1 MKLIIGLG
9 NPGKKY
15 EQTWHNLGF
24 LALEEIRQGWNF
36 PSFKNDKKLKA
47 EISEG
52 RSGKE
57 KIILAKPQTFMNNS
71 GEAAAALVNY
81 YKAKIED
88 LMIIHDDVDLPLGK
102 IRIALDSSSGGHN
115 GVKSVIGYLGTKKF
129 IRIKI
134 GCRGELTEKIGTLN
148 YVLEPIG
155 KSQKTAIAAA
165 LCQATLAT
173 AGIINESL
181 PAAMN
186 KFN

>member
-15 EQTWHNLGF
+15 EATWHNLGF
-24 LALEEIRQGWNF
+24 LALDEIKRENNF
-36 PSFKNDKKLKA
+36 SAFKNNKKMKT

-52 RSGKE
+52 KISRE

-71 GEAAAALVNY
+71 GEAAALLLNY
-81 YKAKIED
+81 YKFKIED
-88 LMIIHDDVDLPLGK
+88 LIVIHDDVDLPLSK
-102 IRIALDSSSGGHN
+102 IRIVSDSSSGGHN
-115 GVKSVIGYLGTKKF
+115 GVKSLIGYLGSKKF

-134 GCRGELTEKIGTLN
+134 GCRGELTEKTGTLD

-155 KSQKTAIAAA
+155 KAQKNTITDVLRQAA
-165 LCQATLAT
+165 LAT
-173 AGIINESL
+173 AEIISQS
-181 PAAMN
+181 PQAAMN